1 MNSPRPVLVVGASG
15 FVGSR
20 VARGL
25 AAGGRPVLAAGRSEL
40 PERVTVQP
48 GVIPVRMPDLAALP
62 DAVRAACAQAGVP
75 LPGAVVAAIGGWHKG
90 AGLLDADPAEWS
102 ATLASHLTAHL
113 DAARA
118 LVPLLGPGDPYVVLN
133 GAASREAMAGSGA
146 ISVTGAGLAMLVQV
160 LRLESQQSQPDGQAG
175 RSQQPQQSRPDGDGA
190 PVRFHEL
197 VIDHAVAGDDRNE
210 EPAQTRAPAQVVRA
224 LGELLDD
231 PGAPAVLHV

>member
-1 MNSPRPVLVVGASG
+1 VNSTRPVLVVGASG

-25 AAGGRPVLAAGRSEL
+25 AADGRAVLAVARHTL

-48 GVIPVRMPDLAALP
+48 SVIPVLGADPAAQA
-62 DAVRAACAQAGVP
+62 DAVREACARAGIP
-75 LPGAVVAAIGGWHKG
+75 LPGAVVASIGGWQKG
-90 AGLLDADPAEWS
+90 PDLLDLDPAEWS

-118 LVPLLGPGDPYVVLN
+118 LAPLLGPGDPYVVLN

-146 ISVTGAGLAMLVQV
+146 VSVTGAGLAMLVQV
-160 LRLESQQSQPDGQAG
+160 LRLEAQRADASP
-175 RSQQPQQSRPDGDGA
+175 

-210 EPAQTRAPAQVVRA
+210 DPAQTRTPAQVVRA

-231 PGAPAVLHV
+231 PAAPAVRHV

>member
-15 FVGSR
+15 YVGSR
-20 VARGL
+20 VVRGL
-25 AAGGRPVLAAGRSEL
+25 AADGRPVLAAARQEL
-40 PERVTVQP
+40 PERVTVQA
-48 GVIPVRMPDLAALP
+48 GVVPVRSPELSALP
-62 DAVRAACAQAGVP
+62 DAVRAACARTGAP
-75 LPGAVVAAIGGWHKG
+75 LPGAVVASIGGWQKG
-90 AGLLDADPAEWS
+90 PALLDLDPAQWS

-113 DAARA
+113 DAVRV
-118 LVPLLGPGDPYVVLN
+118 LVPLLAPGDPYVVLN

-160 LRLESQQSQPDGQAG
+160 LRLEAQQARRADAG
-175 RSQQPQQSRPDGDGA
+175 P

-210 EPAQTRAPAQVVRA
+210 DPAQTRTPAQVVRA

-231 PGAPAVLHV
+231 PGAPAVRHV

>member
-25 AAGGRPVLAAGRSEL
+25 AADGRPVLAVARHPL
-40 PERVTVQP
+40 PERVTVQA
-48 GVIPVRMPDLAALP
+48 GVIAVRSPEPSALP
-62 DAVRAACAQAGVP
+62 DIVRAACARAGSP
-75 LPGAVVAAIGGWHKG
+75 LPGAVVASIGGWQKG
-90 AGLLDADPAEWS
+90 AALLDMDPSRWS

-118 LVPLLGPGDPYVVLN
+118 LVPLLEPGDPYVVLN

-146 ISVTGAGLAMLVQV
+146 VNVTGAGLAMLVQV
-160 LRLESQQSQPDGQAG
+160 LRLEARQT
-175 RSQQPQQSRPDGDGA
+175 RRPDGDA

-197 VIDHAVAGDDRNE
+197 VIDHAVAGDDRNQD
-210 EPAQTRAPAQVVRA
+210 PAQTRTPAQVVRA

-231 PGAPAVLHV
+231 PAAPAVRHV

>member
-1 MNSPRPVLVVGASG
+1 MNSPRPVLVLGASG

-25 AAGGRPVLAAGRSEL
+25 AAGGRPVLAAGRREL
-40 PERVTVQP
+40 PDRVTVQP
-48 GVIPVRMPDLAALP
+48 GVIPVRSQEVSALP
-62 DAVRAACAQAGVP
+62 DVVRAACAQAGVP
-75 LPGAVVAAIGGWHKG
+75 LPGAVVASIGGWHKG
-90 AGLLDADPAEWS
+90 APLLEADPSEWS
-102 ATLASHLTAHL
+102 AMLASHLTAHL

-118 LVPLLGPGDPYVVLN
+118 LAPLLGPGDPYIVLN

-146 ISVTGAGLAMLVQV
+146 VSVTGAGLAMLVQV
-160 LRLESQQSQPDGQAG
+160 LRLEAQPADAG
-175 RSQQPQQSRPDGDGA
+175 P

-210 EPAQTRAPAQVVRA
+210 DPAQTRAPAQVVQA

>member
-25 AAGGRPVLAAGRSEL
+25 AADGRAVLAVARHTL

-48 GVIPVRMPDLAALP
+48 SVIPVLGADPAAQA
-62 DAVRAACAQAGVP
+62 DAVREACARAGVP
-75 LPGAVVAAIGGWHKG
+75 LPGAVVASIGGWQKG
-90 AGLLDADPAEWS
+90 PDLLDLDPAEWS

-118 LVPLLGPGDPYVVLN
+118 LAPLLGPGDPYVVLN

-146 ISVTGAGLAMLVQV
+146 VSVTGAGLAMLVQV
-160 LRLESQQSQPDGQAG
+160 LRLEARTDAAVP
-175 RSQQPQQSRPDGDGA
+175 

-210 EPAQTRAPAQVVRA
+210 DPAQTRAPAQVVRA

>member
-25 AAGGRPVLAAGRSEL
+25 AAGGRLVLASTRHEL
-40 PERVTVQP
+40 PDRVTVQA
-48 GVIPVRMPDLAALP
+48 GVVPVRSPETAALP
-62 DAVRAACAQAGVP
+62 DAVRAACAHAGVP
-75 LPGAVVAAIGGWHKG
+75 LPGAVVASIGGWDKG
-90 AGLLDADPAEWS
+90 GTLLESDPDHWS

-118 LVPLLGPGDPYVVLN
+118 LAPLLGPGDPYVVLN

-160 LRLESQQSQPDGQAG
+160 LRLESTGQ
-175 RSQQPQQSRPDGDGA
+175 
-190 PVRFHEL
+190 RFHEL
-197 VIDHAVAGDDRNE
+197 VIDHAVSGDGRNE
-210 EPAQTRAPAQVVRA
+210 DPAQVRTPAQVVHA
-224 LGELLDD
+224 LCELLDD
-231 PGAPAVLHV
+231 PAAPAVRHV

>member
-25 AAGGRPVLAAGRSEL
+25 AADGRPVLAAARHAL
-40 PERVTVQP
+40 PERVTVQA
-48 GVIPVRMPDLAALP
+48 GVIAVRSPELSALP
-62 DAVRAACAQAGVP
+62 DVVRAACARTGSP
-75 LPGAVVAAIGGWHKG
+75 LPGAVVASIGGWQKG
-90 AGLLDADPAEWS
+90 AALLDMDPSLWS

-118 LVPLLGPGDPYVVLN
+118 LAPLLGPGDPYVVLN

-160 LRLESQQSQPDGQAG
+160 LRLESRQAA
-175 RSQQPQQSRPDGDGA
+175 SADPARPDDTA
-190 PVRFHEL
+190 PPVRFHEL
-197 VIDHAVAGDDRNE
+197 VIDHAVAGDGRNQD
-210 EPAQTRAPAQVVRA
+210 PAQTRTPAQVVRA
-224 LGELLDD
+224 LGEILDD
-231 PGAPAVLHV
+231 PAAPAVRHV

>member
-25 AAGGRPVLAAGRSEL
+25 AADGRAVLAVARHAL

-48 GVIPVRMPDLAALP
+48 SVIPVLGADPAAQA
-62 DAVRAACAQAGVP
+62 DAVREACARAGVS
-75 LPGAVVAAIGGWHKG
+75 LPGAVIASIGGWQKG
-90 AGLLDADPAEWS
+90 PDLLDLDPAEWS

-118 LVPLLGPGDPYVVLN
+118 LAPLLGPGDPYVVLN

-146 ISVTGAGLAMLVQV
+146 VSVTGAGLAMLVQV
-160 LRLESQQSQPDGQAG
+160 LRLEARRAG
-175 RSQQPQQSRPDGDGA
+175 GSP

-210 EPAQTRAPAQVVRA
+210 DPAQTRAPAQVVQA

-231 PGAPAVLHV
+231 PGAPAVRHV

>member
-25 AAGGRPVLAAGRSEL
+25 AADGRAVLAVARHTL

-48 GVIPVRMPDLAALP
+48 SVIPVLGADPAAQA
-62 DAVRAACAQAGVP
+62 DAVREACARAGVP
-75 LPGAVVAAIGGWHKG
+75 LPGAVVASIGGWQKG
-90 AGLLDADPAEWS
+90 PDLLDLDPAEWS

-118 LVPLLGPGDPYVVLN
+118 LAPLLGPGDPYVVLN

-146 ISVTGAGLAMLVQV
+146 VSVTGAGLAMLVQV
-160 LRLESQQSQPDGQAG
+160 LRLEAG
-175 RSQQPQQSRPDGDGA
+175 TDAAAP

-210 EPAQTRAPAQVVRA
+210 DPAQTRAPAQVVRA

>member
-1 MNSPRPVLVVGASG
+1 VNSTRPVLVVGASG

-25 AAGGRPVLAAGRSEL
+25 AADGRAVLAVARHTL

-48 GVIPVRMPDLAALP
+48 SVIPVLGADPAAQA
-62 DAVRAACAQAGVP
+62 DAVREACARAGVP
-75 LPGAVVAAIGGWHKG
+75 LPGAVVASIGGWQKG
-90 AGLLDADPAEWS
+90 PDLLDLDPAEWS

-118 LVPLLGPGDPYVVLN
+118 LAPLLGPGDPYVVLN

-146 ISVTGAGLAMLVQV
+146 VSVTGAGLAMLVQV
-160 LRLESQQSQPDGQAG
+160 LRLEAQRADASP
-175 RSQQPQQSRPDGDGA
+175 

-210 EPAQTRAPAQVVRA
+210 DPAQTRAPAQVVQA

>member
-1 MNSPRPVLVVGASG
+1 MNSTRPVLVVGASG

-25 AAGGRPVLAAGRSEL
+25 AADGRAVLAVARHTL

-48 GVIPVRMPDLAALP
+48 SVIPVLGTDPAAQA
-62 DAVRAACAQAGVP
+62 DAVREACARAGVP
-75 LPGAVVAAIGGWHKG
+75 LPGAVVASIGGWQKG
-90 AGLLDADPAEWS
+90 PDLLDLDPAEWS

-118 LVPLLGPGDPYVVLN
+118 LAPLLGPGDPYVVLN

-146 ISVTGAGLAMLVQV
+146 VSVTGAGLAMLVQV
-160 LRLESQQSQPDGQAG
+160 LRLEAQ
-175 RSQQPQQSRPDGDGA
+175 RVGA
-190 PVRFHEL
+190 VPPVRFHEL

-210 EPAQTRAPAQVVRA
+210 DPAQTRAPAQVVRA

>member
-1 MNSPRPVLVVGASG
+1 MNSSRPVLVVGASG

-20 VARGL
+20 VARAL
-25 AAGGRPVLAAGRSEL
+25 AADGRAVLAVARHAL

-48 GVIPVRMPDLAALP
+48 SVIPVLAADP
-62 DAVRAACAQAGVP
+62 VAQADAVREACARAGVP
-75 LPGAVVAAIGGWHKG
+75 LPGAVVASIGGWQKG
-90 AGLLDADPAEWS
+90 PDLLDLDPAEWS

-118 LVPLLGPGDPYVVLN
+118 LAPLLGPGDPYVVLN

-146 ISVTGAGLAMLVQV
+146 VSVTGAGLAMLVQV
-160 LRLESQQSQPDGQAG
+160 LRLEAQRADASP
-175 RSQQPQQSRPDGDGA
+175 

-210 EPAQTRAPAQVVRA
+210 DPAQTRAPAQVVRA

>member
-1 MNSPRPVLVVGASG
+1 VNSLSPVLVVGASG

-25 AAGGRPVLAAGRSEL
+25 AADGRPVLAVSRHPL
-40 PERVTVQP
+40 PQRVTVQP
-48 GVIPVRMPDLAALP
+48 EVIGVRNPGPAGLA
-62 DAVRAACAQAGVP
+62 DAVRAACDQAGVP
-75 LPGAVVAAIGGWHKG
+75 LPGAVVASIGGWQKG
-90 AGLLDADPAEWS
+90 QALLDLDPDEWS
-102 ATLASHLTAHL
+102 ATLTSHLTAHL

-146 ISVTGAGLAMLVQV
+146 ISVTGAALSMLVQV
-160 LRLESQQSQPDGQAG
+160 LRLES
-175 RSQQPQQSRPDGDGA
+175 RPDDAG
-190 PVRFHEL
+190 PHVRFHEL

-210 EPAQTRAPAQVVRA
+210 DPAQTRAPAQVVRA

>member
-1 MNSPRPVLVVGASG
+1 MNSSRPVLVVGASG
-15 FVGSR
+15 YVGSR
-20 VARGL
+20 VVRGL
-25 AAGGRPVLAAGRSEL
+25 AAGGRPVLAAARSEL
-40 PERVTVQP
+40 PDRVTVQP
-48 GVIPVRMPDLAALP
+48 GVIPVRMPGLSALP

-75 LPGAVVAAIGGWHKG
+75 LPGAVVASIGGWHKG
-90 AGLLDADPAEWS
+90 APLLDSDPSEWS

-146 ISVTGAGLAMLVQV
+146 ISVSGAALAMLVQV
-160 LRLESQQSQPDGQAG
+160 LRLESQQSQQSLQSQESRETDAG
-175 RSQQPQQSRPDGDGA
+175 E

-210 EPAQTRAPAQVVRA
+210 DPAQTRAPAEVVQA

-231 PGAPAVLHV
+231 PRAPAVRHV

>member
-25 AAGGRPVLAAGRSEL
+25 AAGGLTVIAAARHEL
-40 PERVTVQP
+40 PDRVTVQA
-48 GVIPVRMPDLAALP
+48 GVVPVRSPEPAALP
-62 DAVRAACAQAGVP
+62 AAVRAACAHAGAP
-75 LPGAVVAAIGGWHKG
+75 LPGAVVASIGGWHKG
-90 AGLLDADPAEWS
+90 AALLEADPAQWS

-113 DAARA
+113 DTARA

-160 LRLESQQSQPDGQAG
+160 LRHEAAEQAPG
-175 RSQQPQQSRPDGDGA
+175 TA
-190 PVRFHEL
+190 VRFHEL
-197 VIDHAVAGDDRNE
+197 VIDHAVTGDGRNE
-210 EPAQTRAPAQVVRA
+210 DPAQTRTPAQVVHA
-224 LGELLDD
+224 LRELLDD
-231 PGAPAVLHV
+231 PGAPAVRHV

>member
-25 AAGGRPVLAAGRSEL
+25 AADGRAVLAVARHTL

-48 GVIPVRMPDLAALP
+48 SVIPVLGPDPAAQA
-62 DAVRAACAQAGVP
+62 DAVREACARAGVP
-75 LPGAVVAAIGGWHKG
+75 LPGAVVASIGGWQKG
-90 AGLLDADPAEWS
+90 PDLLDLDPAEWS

-118 LVPLLGPGDPYVVLN
+118 LAPLLGPGDPYVVLN

-146 ISVTGAGLAMLVQV
+146 VSVTGAGLAMLVQV
-160 LRLESQQSQPDGQAG
+160 LRLEAQRADAVP
-175 RSQQPQQSRPDGDGA
+175 

-210 EPAQTRAPAQVVRA
+210 DPAQTRAPAQVVRA

>member
-25 AAGGRPVLAAGRSEL
+25 AADGRAVLAVARHTL

-48 GVIPVRMPDLAALP
+48 SVIPVLGADPAAQA
-62 DAVRAACAQAGVP
+62 DAVREACARAGVP
-75 LPGAVVAAIGGWHKG
+75 LPGAVVASIGGWQKG
-90 AGLLDADPAEWS
+90 PDLLDLDPAEWS

-118 LVPLLGPGDPYVVLN
+118 LAPLLGPGDPYVVLN

-146 ISVTGAGLAMLVQV
+146 VSVTGAGLAMLVQV
-160 LRLESQQSQPDGQAG
+160 LRLEARWAG
-175 RSQQPQQSRPDGDGA
+175 AVP

-210 EPAQTRAPAQVVRA
+210 DPAQTRAPAQVVRA

>member
-25 AAGGRPVLAAGRSEL
+25 AADGRPVLAAARHQL
-40 PERVTVQP
+40 PDRVTVQA
-48 GVIPVRMPDLAALP
+48 GVIAVRSPELSALP
-62 DAVRAACAQAGVP
+62 DVVRAACAGAGSP
-75 LPGAVVAAIGGWHKG
+75 LPGAVVASIGGWQKG
-90 AGLLDADPAEWS
+90 AALLDMDPSRWS

-118 LVPLLGPGDPYVVLN
+118 LAPLLAPGDPYVVLN

-160 LRLESQQSQPDGQAG
+160 LHLESTGP
-175 RSQQPQQSRPDGDGA
+175 
-190 PVRFHEL
+190 RFHEL
-197 VIDHAVAGDDRNE
+197 VIDHAVAGDDRNQD
-210 EPAQTRAPAQVVRA
+210 PAQTRTPAQVVRA

-231 PGAPAVLHV
+231 PGAPAVRHV

>member
-1 MNSPRPVLVVGASG
+1 MNSSRPVLVVGASG

-25 AAGGRPVLAAGRSEL
+25 AADGRVVLAAARHDL
-40 PERVTVQP
+40 PDRVTVQAC
-48 GVIPVRMPDLAALP
+48 VVPVHSPELTALP

-75 LPGAVVAAIGGWHKG
+75 LPGAVVASIGGWQKG
-90 AGLLDADPAEWS
+90 PALLDLDPAQWS

-118 LVPLLGPGDPYVVLN
+118 LVPLLEPGDPYVVLN

-160 LRLESQQSQPDGQAG
+160 LREE
-175 RSQQPQQSRPDGDGA
+175 SRPAPPEAGP

-197 VIDHAVAGDDRNE
+197 VIDHAVTGDGRNQD
-210 EPAQTRAPAQVVRA
+210 PAQTRTPAQVVRA

-231 PGAPAVLHV
+231 PGAPAVRHV